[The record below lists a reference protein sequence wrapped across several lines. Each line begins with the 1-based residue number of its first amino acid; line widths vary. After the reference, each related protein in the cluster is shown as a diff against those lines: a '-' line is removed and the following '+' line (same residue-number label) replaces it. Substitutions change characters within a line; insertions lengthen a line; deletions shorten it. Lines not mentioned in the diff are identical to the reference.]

1 MKPGDMIVHSQ
12 PWAHLSY
19 HVSSGIILSV
29 AGSELKILWSDGAIT
44 TTFASALATSW
55 RVIDV
60 K

>member
-1 MKPGDMIVHSQ
+1 MHSQ
-12 PWAHLSY
+12 PWARLSY

-44 TTFASALATSW
+44 TTFAGALATSW